1 MTRLSARTAYYGSEL
16 LLSVGM
22 KAAFTVSAV
31 YFVTD
36 VGMNPFQLVMVGTLM
51 ELTILLFEVPTG
63 VVADLYGRR
72 LSLVVGWVIFGSG
85 IMLAGSIESV
95 WAVWAGWVV
104 WGFGYT
110 FTSGAHEA
118 WITDE
123 VGADRVGVV
132 FARGHQAANV
142 GGLVGIGVGVAVA
155 SWDLGAA
162 LVVGGGICVLVGL
175 AALVLMP
182 ETGWVRPARTEPTAG
197 VAARTASVAGQMRST
212 AGAGVRFVRARP
224 LLLLI
229 LAITFFAGA
238 STESYD
244 RLWEAH
250 LIRDVGLPSLAALEP
265 VVWFGL
271 LGVVSM
277 LLGIVAAE
285 VVVRRF
291 ERVGQEGLARWLLVI
306 TVVQV
311 AVVLA
316 FAFAGPFWLAVG
328 AVWAYGLTRSV
339 AAPVSA
345 TWLNA
350 QITDSRVR
358 ATVISLNGQ
367 SDALGQILGGPGV
380 GALGVLVSLRAALV
394 AGAALLVPAIGLYA
408 RALRH
413 GGVEPELDELPAP
426 R

>member
-1 MTRLSARTAYYGSEL
+1 MTRLAPRTAYYGVEL
-16 LLSVGM
+16 LLAVGT

-36 VGMNPFQLVMVGTLM
+36 VGMNPFELVLVGTFL
-51 ELTILLFEVPTG
+51 ELAVLVFEVPTG
-63 VVADLYGRR
+63 IVADLYGRK
-72 LSLVVGWVIFGSG
+72 LSLVIGWVIFGTG
-85 IMLAGSIESV
+85 IVLAGSVPTV

-110 FTSGAHEA
+110 FTSGAQEA

-132 FARGHQAANV
+132 FARGHQAENV
-142 GGLVGIGVGVAVA
+142 GGLVGIGVGVGVA

-162 LVVGGGICVLVGL
+162 LVVGGSICVLVGL
-175 AALVLMP
+175 LAWVLLP
-182 ETGWVRPARTEPTAG
+182 ETGWVRPERAEPVAG
-197 VAARTASVAGQMRST
+197 VAGRVAAFGGQMRDT
-212 AGAGVRFVRARP
+212 AGAGVRFVRVRP

-229 LAITFFAGA
+229 LAISFFAGA

-250 LIRDVGLPSLAALEP
+250 LIRDVGLPSLGALDP

-277 LLGIVAAE
+277 LLGIVASE

-306 TVVQV
+306 SVVQV

-316 FAFAGPFWLAVG
+316 FAFAGPFWLAVA

-339 AAPVSA
+339 EASVAV
-345 TWLNA
+345 TWLNQ

-367 SDALGQILGGPGV
+367 SDAFGQILGGPGV
-380 GALGVLVSLRAALV
+380 GALGALVSLRSALV
-394 AGAALLVPAIGLYA
+394 AGAALLAPAIALYA